1 MIQTSKP
8 ILIFLFKSNIFVV
21 VNYFNTSAFLCKL
34 IYIIISDRSLHKYNI
49 HWLIYIFNIYL

>member
-1 MIQTSKP
+1 MIQKVSQ
-8 ILIFLFKSNIFVV
+8 FLFKSNIFVV
-21 VNYFNTSAFLCKL
+21 VNYFNTLAFLCKL